1 MLQFILRRLGLVIPT
16 FIGITLLTFA
26 FVHMIPGDPVMIMA
40 GGTGGHVFPALACAR
55 EFQARGY
62 AVHWLGTPR
71 GIENELVPAAGLP
84 LHLIQVSGLRGKGK
98 LSLLKAPFQLVR
110 ALFQARKVMR
120 ELQPVCVLGMGGYV
134 TGPGGLAARMN
145 GAPLVIHEQ
154 NAVAGTANR
163 SLAPFA
169 KRVCEAFPNTFGK
182 AAKLRTTG
190 NPVREEL
197 FLETPRD
204 SLKGRKP
211 RLLVLGGSLGAE
223 PLNKLIPAALAKLP
237 ADLRP
242 KVFHQAGKQHDAITA
257 ERYREVAVEAEVAR
271 TPEEQEKGLM
281 FRTSLPA
288 DGGMIFPF
296 AKPRIGSFW
305 MKNTIIPLDM
315 LFIHTDGTIAFI
327 GANVAPYSRE
337 PVSAGVPVVA
347 LGGSL
352 GPGYEALYEQGVSA
366 AFSLCEGPQ
375 SLAEAMACAEQ
386 QIESRMRAIARL
398 WCVAQGR

>member
-1 MLQFILRRLGLVIPT
+1 MRGNVL
-16 FIGITLLTFA
+16 
-26 FVHMIPGDPVMIMA
+26 IMA

-55 EFQARGY
+55 EFKARGY

-71 GIENELVPAAGLP
+71 GIENELVPAAELP

-98 LSLLKAPFQLVR
+98 LSLLKAPFQLIR
-110 ALFQARKVMR
+110 ALLQARKVMR

-169 KRVCEAFPNTFGK
+169 SRVCEAFPNTFGK
-182 AAKLRTTG
+182 GDKLRTTG

-204 SLKGRKP
+204 ALAGRKP

-237 ADLRP
+237 AELRP
-242 KVFHQAGKQHDAITA
+242 KVFHQAGKQHDQVTA
-257 ERYREVAVEAEVAR
+257 ERYREAAVEAEVAPFIKDMARAYAWADLVICRAGALTVSELAAAGLPSFLVPLPHAIDDHQTRNAEYLAKEGAAFLLPQHATDADKLAAQLTEVLMHPEKLKAMGR
-271 TPEEQEKGLM
+271 TA
-281 FRTSLPA
+281 RSL
-288 DGGMIFPF
+288 
-296 AKPRIGSFW
+296 AKPDATRTVVDIC
-305 MKNTIIPLDM
+305 LE
-315 LFIHTDGTIAFI
+315 
-327 GANVAPYSRE
+327 VAR
-337 PVSAGVPVVA
+337 G
-347 LGGSL
+347 
-352 GPGYEALYEQGVSA
+352 
-366 AFSLCEGPQ
+366 
-375 SLAEAMACAEQ
+375 
-386 QIESRMRAIARL
+386 
-398 WCVAQGR
+398 